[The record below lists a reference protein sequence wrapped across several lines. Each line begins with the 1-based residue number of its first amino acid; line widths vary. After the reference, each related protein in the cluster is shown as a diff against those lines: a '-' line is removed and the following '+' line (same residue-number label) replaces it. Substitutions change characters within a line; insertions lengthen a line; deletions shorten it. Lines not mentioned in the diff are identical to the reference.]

1 MGLLD
6 IAQLGLVILVAAI
19 GLGWFVYEANKS
31 DNK

>member
-6 IAQLGLVILVAAI
+6 IAQLGLIILVAAVSV
-19 GLGWFVYEANKS
+19 GWFFYEANKS